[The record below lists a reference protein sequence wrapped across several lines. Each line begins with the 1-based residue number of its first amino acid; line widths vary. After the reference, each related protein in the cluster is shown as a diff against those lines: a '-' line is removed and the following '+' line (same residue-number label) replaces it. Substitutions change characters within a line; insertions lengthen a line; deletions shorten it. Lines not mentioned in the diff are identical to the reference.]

1 MQRES
6 SPARRRRQQRRL
18 PGTAELGPGTY
29 TVTNGDGAPGA
40 NPAFTAWNF
49 NSSGPNW
56 VWDFLIIDDATRQ
69 VVMDSC
75 CGTQI
80 YPTQMDAAL
89 SAHAQ
94 DFSQPFTL
102 TQQTTLDF
110 VTEDYYPYD
119 NLGGV
124 ALELAPEPSALLLF
138 AAAIASLALQRAA
151 TPCGPRV
158 AMADGLEM
166 RPPRGAAAP
175 GRVRASR

>member
-1 MQRES
+1 MRAVAFACIAVLAAAGPAGAIVVNIDASVTGCTPCNGNHPQPGDVVS
-6 SPARRRRQQRRL
+6 SVISPAQL
-18 PGTAELGPGTY
+18 TLGPGTY

-49 NSSGPNW
+49 NSSGANW

-75 CGTQI
+75 CGTQV

-110 VTEDYYPYD
+110 VT
-119 NLGGV
+119 
-124 ALELAPEPSALLLF
+124 
-138 AAAIASLALQRAA
+138 
-151 TPCGPRV
+151 
-158 AMADGLEM
+158 
-166 RPPRGAAAP
+166 
-175 GRVRASR
+175 